1 VAWEVSL
8 VSNLAKCRGLTLIEL
23 LVATTIGLLALTVM
37 VSTFVTGTKTAV
49 RITDSSY
56 FSSEFY
62 DVSRFILD
70 DMRRAGYAIEGART
84 GLVRWAGATSELSIL
99 SSNQCI
105 AYAYEFEDSGTEKV
119 RYSSVYYYA
128 AEQVIRLYTLEKS
141 IPVAVVDVPNVADA
155 CVIGSGR
162 TGEAITDNN
171 SMPVK
176 ALTFD
181 GTRAPLY
188 EVMIKVR
195 SQLTGQDDAMVF
207 KVHLM
212 N

>member
-23 LVATTIGLLALTVM
+23 LVATTIGILALSVM
-37 VSTFVTGTKTAV
+37 VSTFLTGTKTAV

-84 GLVRWAGATSELSIL
+84 GSVRWAGATSELSIL

-105 AYAYEFEDSGTEKV
+105 AYAYEFDDSGTEMI
-119 RYSSVYYYA
+119 RYSTVFYFA
-128 AEQVIRLYTLEKS
+128 ADKVIRLYTLEKE
-141 IPVAVVDVPNVADA
+141 IKDTTTLIPNVTEA
-155 CVIGSGR
+155 CGKGDR
-162 TGEAITDNN
+162 WGEAITDNK
-171 SMPVK
+171 SMQVK

-181 GTRAPLY
+181 GTNAPLY
-188 EVMIKVR
+188 EVDIQVHSK
-195 SQLTGQDDAMVF
+195 LTGQDDVMAFQVF
-207 KVHLM
+207 LM